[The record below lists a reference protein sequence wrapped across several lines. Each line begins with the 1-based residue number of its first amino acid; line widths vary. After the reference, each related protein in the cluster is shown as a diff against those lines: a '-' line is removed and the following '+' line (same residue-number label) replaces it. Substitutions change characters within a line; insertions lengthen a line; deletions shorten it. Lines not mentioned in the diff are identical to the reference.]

1 MISFLKNFFSNEK
14 STEEQ
19 ALAMKA
25 GGGCCGG
32 GGHAHHA
39 PATEHTHDVMKVDGG
54 CTDAPAKAGCGSGG
68 CGASACDTAEVED
81 VKAKEDEEAQGCC
94 GGGCHR

>member
-14 STEEQ
+14 SAEEQ

-32 GGHAHHA
+32 GGHGHMQAHA
-39 PATEHTHDVMKVDGG
+39 HDVMKVDGG
-54 CTDAPAKAGCGSGG
+54 CADQQPKAGCGSGG
-68 CGASACDTAEVED
+68 CATA
-81 VKAKEDEEAQGCC
+81 ADEEMDASEAEKSAGGCC